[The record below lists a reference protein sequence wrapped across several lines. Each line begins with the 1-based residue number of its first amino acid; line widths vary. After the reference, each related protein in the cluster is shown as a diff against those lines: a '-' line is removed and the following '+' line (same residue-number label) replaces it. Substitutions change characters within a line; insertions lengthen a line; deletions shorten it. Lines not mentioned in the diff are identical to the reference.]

1 MQLHVPDG
9 SPAEWTGGDH
19 WVEACHLTQAGLA
32 EDMFTR
38 EASVRL
44 VVDIQTHGACGD
56 PPAVSL
62 PAQRGPSSEYR
73 PAALMS

>member
-1 MQLHVPDG
+1 MQLNVPDG

-38 EASVRL
+38 EASVGL

-56 PPAVSL
+56 L
-62 PAQRGPSSEYR
+62 PQ
-73 PAALMS
+73 